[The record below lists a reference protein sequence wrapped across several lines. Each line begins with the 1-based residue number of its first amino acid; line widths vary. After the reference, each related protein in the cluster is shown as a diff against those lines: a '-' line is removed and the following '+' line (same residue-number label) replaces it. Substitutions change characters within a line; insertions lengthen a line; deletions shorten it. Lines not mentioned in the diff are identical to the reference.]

1 MILRYKTESYSKSK
15 TRRLIY
21 NRTIFKNRKSFPN
34 KILWDKMFH
43 NLKNFSN
50 DFMETREQISQTR
63 ENIF

>member
-1 MILRYKTESYSKSK
+1 MRYKKEFYFQNK

-21 NRTIFKNRKSFPN
+21 NRTICKNKKSSPN